1 MICLAGVW
9 LFSFYKRIDLV
20 LLNTFYSNL
29 ETDSPL
35 LLLSPYVIYLAGVWL
50 FSFYSV
56 TLTLM
61 SNDPISFRR
70 SCLNVF
76 FSMLFSFYFL
86 RASASFK
93 ISNLRITFGLNG
105 LPVILKIFPWSTPVL
120 SSLRA
125 HKRGQAWIGIAQSQV
140 KFHVSHLYW
149 GQICICLEDKCVL
162 SWGQMCTHIASVKSH
177 FSSAFYRDLAN
188 GRDRWD
194 RLSLYPS
201 NTCSL
206 PNKESSDIS
215 RLVVSEK
222 YQN

>member
-1 MICLAGVW
+1 M
-9 LFSFYKRIDLV
+9 SF
-20 LLNTFYSNL
+20 FQ
-29 ETDSPL
+29 
-35 LLLSPYVIYLAGVWL
+35 W
-50 FSFYSV
+50 F
-56 TLTLM
+56 
-61 SNDPISFRR
+61 
-70 SCLNVF
+70 
-76 FSMLFSFYFL
+76 FSFYFL

-93 ISNLRITFGLNG
+93 ISDLNG
-105 LPVILKIFPWSTPVL
+105 LPVILKIFLWSTPIL

-125 HKRGQAWIGIAQSQV
+125 HRRGQAWIGTAQSQV
-140 KFHVSHLYW
+140 KFHVSHLCS
-149 GQICICLEDKCVL
+149 GQMCICLENKCVFVLRTNAYL
-162 SWGQMCTHIASVKSH
+162 SWGQMCTRIASVKSH